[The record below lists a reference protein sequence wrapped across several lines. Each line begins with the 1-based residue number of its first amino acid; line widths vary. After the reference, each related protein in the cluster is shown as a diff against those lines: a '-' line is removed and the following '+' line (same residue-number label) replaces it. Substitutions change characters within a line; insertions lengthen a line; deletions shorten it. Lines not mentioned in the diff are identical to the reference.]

1 LIVSILLLFLLIF
14 ISAAVLFFL
23 FISLLPSLKA
33 QKINAKDPMFSKEE
47 VDAILRYDDFK
58 WAKTGSKTAIYTKE
72 QLISVLGGEEA
83 QEEISSISKN
93 IEEKDFQFWKK
104 CYTMLKG
111 KQE

>member
-1 LIVSILLLFLLIF
+1 LILSVLFLFLLIV

-23 FISLLPSLKA
+23 FILLLPSLKA
-33 QKINAKDPMFSKEE
+33 QRINAKDPMFSKEE

-58 WAKTGSKTAIYTKE
+58 WAKTGNKTTQYTKE
-72 QLISVLGGEEA
+72 QLLSVLNGEDY

-93 IEEKDFQFWKK
+93 IEGKDFQFWKK
-104 CYTMLKG
+104 CYKMLKG